1 MRQAN
6 ATGPHRPGKAPDHG
20 RHAARPKPGN
30 QPWMYVK
37 PRVAG
42 WAVACL
48 IGLSRSFFRLS
59 HHIKGHGAWQK
70 GTIMGFIRIVKGLDA
85 ITADGL
91 RAEQA
96 ARLGF
101 LEWAL
106 GLDRGAKDAACAALD
121 EFNTTQRYSVAAET
135 FVGFVRLVATTDP
148 VRPLRRGGASARRRT
163 FH

>member
-1 MRQAN
+1 
-6 ATGPHRPGKAPDHG
+6 
-20 RHAARPKPGN
+20 
-30 QPWMYVK
+30 MYVK

-48 IGLSRSFFRLS
+48 IGLSRSFFRPS
-59 HHIKGHGAWQK
+59 HYIKGHGAWQK
-70 GTIMGFIRIVKGLDA
+70 GKIMGFIRIVKGLDA
-85 ITADGL
+85 ITADGV

-121 EFNTTQRYSVAAET
+121 GFNTTQRYSVAAET

-163 FH
+163 LH